1 MQPPKKKVPPDPVMV
16 HVKGF
21 NLEEI
26 GEECLRLHLEK
37 FSNVAVKDVQ
47 FGSKDNALVVF
58 DREPGRKAF
67 VLECSC
73 VPQDC
78 ALLMKEKNLKEHY
91 FYSFNLPGQEA
102 LK

>member
-1 MQPPKKKVPPDPVMV
+1 MQPPKKKVPPDPVKV

-26 GEECLRLHLEK
+26 GEECLGLYLEK
-37 FSNVAVKDVQ
+37 FSNVEVKDVQ
-47 FGSKDNALVVF
+47 FGSNDNALAVF

-67 VLECSC
+67 LLECSC

-78 ALLMKEKNLKEHY
+78 ALLMKEKI
-91 FYSFNLPGQEA
+91 
-102 LK
+102 

>member
-1 MQPPKKKVPPDPVMV
+1 MQPPKKKVSPNPVMV
-16 HVKGF
+16 DVKGF

-26 GEECLRLHLEK
+26 GEEYLGLYLEK
-37 FSNVAVKDVQ
+37 FSNVEVKDVQ
-47 FGSKDNALVVF
+47 FGSNDNALAVF

-78 ALLMKEKNLKEHY
+78 ALLMNEKI
-91 FYSFNLPGQEA
+91 
-102 LK
+102 